1 MKTSFASVLS
11 ATAISV
17 TAFASV
23 SLTLPASAGEISSY
37 QVEVVNQGQKGD
49 GFKSVYASQ
58 QGNSTEVF
66 GRIKGKPKSG
76 HVDIAAYS
84 SSGELLAETTT
95 GYSPSLLSSSRKKM
109 GGPRFSTDALP
120 VLPSDAVIKVAF
132 HGDEDTGSAPQ
143 HRTNTAK

>member
-1 MKTSFASVLS
+1 MKTSFASILS
-11 ATAISV
+11 ATVISA
-17 TAFASV
+17 TAFASASIV
-23 SLTLPASAGEISSY
+23 LPVSAGEISSY
-37 QVEVVNQGQKGD
+37 QVEVVNQGQKGNE
-49 GFKSVYASQ
+49 FKSVYASQ

-76 HVDIAAYS
+76 HVDVAAYS
-84 SSGELLAETTT
+84 STGELLAEVTT
-95 GYSPSLLSSSRKKM
+95 GFSPNLLSSSRKKM

-132 HGDEDTGSAPQ
+132 HRDENTSSMPK